1 MDRLDTLA
9 AFVAVA
15 EHASF
20 AEAARRLSRTPAS
33 VTRAVADLEAHL
45 RTRLLNRTT
54 RAVSLTEAGARHLDL
69 ARRLLSAYAEMR
81 DLDAAERADPH
92 GVLNVTAP
100 ANFGRLHVVP
110 LLARFLDRH
119 PMMDVRMLLI
129 DRVVSLV
136 EEGLD
141 VGVRLGDLPDSSLR
155 AVRVGSVALGVYA
168 SPDYLAQHGAPRTPH
183 DLRDHR
189 VISSTAVTPV
199 PDRWTFEDDGDAAAV
214 PVLPRLVVNTTDA
227 AADAASGR
235 PRRDA
240 LGLLPGRPPP
250 RRRAARRGSGR
261 PHPAPDRHS
270 PRPAGGTLSPGEGA
284 PFRGRD
290 RPGLAVALRLR
301 EPFLRT

>member
-20 AEAARRLSRTPAS
+20 AEAARRLNRTPAS

-69 ARRLLSAYAEMR
+69 ARRLLGAYAEMR
-81 DLDAAERADPH
+81 DLDAAERAEPH

-199 PDRWTFEDDGDAAAV
+199 PDRWTFEDEGDAAAV

-227 AADAASGR
+227 AADAAAAGLGVTLLVSYQVAHHLADGR
-235 PRRDA
+235 LVEVLAGRT
-240 LGLLPGRPPP
+240 RPPM
-250 RRRAARRGSGR
+250 AI
-261 PHPAPDRHS
+261 HLVQ
-270 PRPAGGTLSPGEGA
+270 PAGRYPPAKVRLFVDEI
-284 PFRGRD
+284 GRAL
-290 RPGLAVALRLR
+290 RSRLRLR